1 MARMQQAKKDIIA
14 SEADIKKIALGLQN
28 NINFIKDFRNQYK
41 GFLSCE
47 IVRKDIILATN
58 SLCVNFMGSVMDF
71 TLTILLL
78 S

>member
-1 MARMQQAKKDIIA
+1 MQKAKKDITA
-14 SEADIKKIALGLQN
+14 SEADIKKTAKRLQIN
-28 NINFIKDFRNQYK
+28 LNFIRDFRNKHK

-58 SLCVNFMGSVMDF
+58 SLCVDFVGSVYDF